1 MGNSKRELWTWT
13 LNFIDNNIY
22 IITKLLAPATSKM
35 TNRGGGKGYT
45 LTTREK
51 LKREG
56 SLILKESMN
65 KNWNFQRDEKV
76 QTKNPSMGVV
86 GYPWILS
93 GTKHF
98 Q

>member
-1 MGNSKRELWTWT
+1 MGPLVTLQYLNLNLN

-51 LKREG
+51 L
-56 SLILKESMN
+56 N
-65 KNWNFQRDEKV
+65 TTN
-76 QTKNPSMGVV
+76 
-86 GYPWILS
+86 
-93 GTKHF
+93 
-98 Q
+98 

>member
-1 MGNSKRELWTWT
+1 MPAILNGFVSKQAQNSTLDAAIFENVLVASPCLCDFILSNSRLELNWTE

-51 LKREG
+51 
-56 SLILKESMN
+56 
-65 KNWNFQRDEKV
+65 
-76 QTKNPSMGVV
+76 
-86 GYPWILS
+86 
-93 GTKHF
+93 
-98 Q
+98 